1 MIVITKV
8 IHAVA
13 GATHKTCKICTVA
26 IMQKKMTLPFSQERC
41 KDQIAYDLV
50 LKKFIQYIESEQAE
64 KIVNNFASLFTYY

>member
-1 MIVITKV
+1 
-8 IHAVA
+8 
-13 GATHKTCKICTVA
+13 
-26 IMQKKMTLPFSQERC
+26 MQKKMTLPFSQERC